1 MLSADLAQGDAAEG
15 RPPVSAAS
23 FPRVSIVVPAYN
35 AAGVIAAT
43 IQSVLASTFTDF
55 ELIVLDDGS
64 TDGTA
69 EVVRSFN
76 DPRIRLTRHAN
87 RGMSATRNAGLRMSR
102 SEFVAL
108 LDADDVWHPE
118 KLALQVALLEQHP
131 EVDLCFTEF
140 QTWHGEPAEAFFARR
155 GDLRTEDRLTGWI
168 YPLMVLTNFTLPSS
182 VLYRRRLADRLGPFR
197 CEDHQTD
204 DWEYFTRASR
214 LTRVAKLSTP
224 LVLYRQSASS
234 LSKRVPRRNAT
245 EDMRS
250 QLLARFGWQCP
261 HGGAVNRAELR
272 RRQHLGRL
280 RHADVH
286 VARGSLGLGLLDFA
300 RLIARGPRRHAAAMT
315 LAKSL
320 RRRALGL
327 LPRSASAIA

>member
-1 MLSADLAQGDAAEG
+1 MLSADLVQGDAAER
-15 RPPVSAAS
+15 RPTVPAAS

-35 AAGVIAAT
+35 AAGVITAT

-69 EVVRSFN
+69 DIVRSF
-76 DPRIRLTRHAN
+76 DDSRVRLVRHTN
-87 RGMSATRNAGLRMSR
+87 RGMSATRNAGLAMSR

-108 LDADDVWHPE
+108 LDADDVWHPQ
-118 KLALQVALLEQHP
+118 KLALQVALLEQQP

-140 QTWHGEPAEAFFARR
+140 QTWHGEPAEEFFTRL
-155 GDLRTEDRLTGWI
+155 GNLQTEDRLTGWI
-168 YPLMVLTNFTLPSS
+168 YPLMVMTNFTLPSS

-197 CEDHQTD
+197 CDDHQTD

-224 LVLYRQSASS
+224 LVLYRQSANS
-234 LSKRVPRRNAT
+234 LSKRVPRHNAT
-245 EDMRS
+245 EDMRG
-250 QLLARFGWQCP
+250 QLLERFGLECP
-261 HGGAVNRAELR
+261 HGGAVNRAELLY
-272 RRQHLGRL
+272 RQHLGRL
-280 RHADVH
+280 RHADAH
-286 VARGSLGLGLLDFA
+286 VATGNLSLGLLNFVG
-300 RLIARGPRRHAAAMT
+300 LIARGPRRHTTAMT

-320 RRRALGL
+320 RRRALSL
-327 LPRSASAIA
+327 LPQPVSR